1 MMVSK
6 HQSNNKVL
14 PRLFELGA
22 NVPWSDG
29 SHGFHCVDLTVGVW
43 VTVAA
48 IEELSVTVTLFAS
61 VLVELLGVPVMLF
74 SVTLLDVGVVSMAVA
89 FVSTDVFV
97 KDSVVLSD
105 NEVVALIDGCIV
117 VPFLVSV
124 VLLFG
129 VVVTVVSS
137 VKFEGVD
144 VKFVSS
150 VVFGGIVVTFV
161 PSEKFEGVVVTFVAA
176 KVPVVFG
183 D

>member
-1 MMVSK
+1 MVSK
-6 HQSNNKVL
+6 RQSNDKVL

-29 SHGFHCVDLTVGVW
+29 SHGFHCVDLTVGVG

-48 IEELSVTVTLFAS
+48 IEELSVTVILFAS

-74 SVTLLDVGVVSMAVA
+74 SVTLLDVGVVTVAVV

-97 KDSVVLSD
+97 KESVVLSA

-117 VPFLVSV
+117 VPFPVSV

-129 VVVTVVSS
+129 VVVTVVAS
-137 VKFEGVD
+137 VKFEG
-144 VKFVSS
+144 FVSS
-150 VVFGGIVVTFV
+150 VVFAGIVVTFV
-161 PSEKFEGVVVTFVAA
+161 ATVEMGVFSVTTEVVVVTDN
-176 KVPVVFG
+176 VPVVFG